1 MRSAEL
7 VPHVRDLFSLC
18 PAYFWHE
25 PWELQDVL
33 FSLGY
38 TDDLVDEGEIWA
50 AVEIARGVYPQWRP
64 AA

>member
-7 VPHVRDLFSLC
+7 VPHVRDLVSLC
-18 PAYFWHE
+18 PEYFWLE

-50 AVEIARGVYPQWRP
+50 TVEIARGVYPQWRP

>member
-7 VPHVRDLFSLC
+7 VPHVRELFSLC
-18 PAYFWHE
+18 PEYVWHE

-38 TDDLVDEGEIWA
+38 TGDLVDEGEIWA